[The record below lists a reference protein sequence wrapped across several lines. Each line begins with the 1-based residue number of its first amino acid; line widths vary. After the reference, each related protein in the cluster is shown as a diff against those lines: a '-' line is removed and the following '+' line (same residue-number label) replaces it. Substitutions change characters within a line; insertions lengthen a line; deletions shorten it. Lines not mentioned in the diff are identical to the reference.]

1 MFPSNNYIFLIAGVI
16 AVIDSLD
23 YESAREYFLSIL
35 ATDGGTPPLSNT
47 AIVRINVTD
56 ANDNFP
62 VFGMDVYH
70 VQIAEDVKVGHNI
83 LQVIMINTNNTTTVK
98 HNLSCV
104 FLCECL
110 KLIDKIVL
118 CPNKMLMKQSWIEAI
133 PYSIPLH

>member
-1 MFPSNNYIFLIAGVI
+1 M
-16 AVIDSLD
+16 IDSLD

-70 VQIAEDVKVGHNI
+70 VQIAEDVKVGHNV
-83 LQVIMINTNNTTTVK
+83 LQVIMINTNDTTTVQ
-98 HNLSCV
+98 HNL
-104 FLCECL
+104 
-110 KLIDKIVL
+110 
-118 CPNKMLMKQSWIEAI
+118 
-133 PYSIPLH
+133 